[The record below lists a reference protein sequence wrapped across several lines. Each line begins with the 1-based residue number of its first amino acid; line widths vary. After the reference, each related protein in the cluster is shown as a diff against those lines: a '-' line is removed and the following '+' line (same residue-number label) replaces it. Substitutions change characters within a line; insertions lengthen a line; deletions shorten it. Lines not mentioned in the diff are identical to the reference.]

1 MFLEVNNNNHFKVSN
16 LLAEQRHSTNWQ
28 GGLNHINHNEIKSNV
43 GFGGRWENQSTQR
56 KTSRSKVEKQ
66 QSQPTYDA
74 GSGNR
79 TRATLVEGER
89 YHHSPPLCKPPAS
102 VLKSLSVLANLCQ

>member
-1 MFLEVNNNNHFKVSN
+1 MFLEVNNNNHLKVSN

-43 GFGGRWENQSTQR
+43 GLGGNG
-56 KTSRSKVEKQ
+56 KTTVPREKHLGA

-89 YHHSPPLCKPPAS
+89 YHHCAIPLLPF
-102 VLKSLSVLANLCQ
+102 